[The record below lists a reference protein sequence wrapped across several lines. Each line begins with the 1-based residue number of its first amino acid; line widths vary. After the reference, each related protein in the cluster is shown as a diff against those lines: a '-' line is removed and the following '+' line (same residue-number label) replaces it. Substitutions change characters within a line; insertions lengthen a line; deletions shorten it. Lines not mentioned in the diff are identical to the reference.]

1 MPRQIARLDPEASE
15 YARKLHAYMLA
26 KHLAVKPWCTK
37 AGVAP
42 SALFNLFAGGSGELD
57 TATIRKLASVSGPSL
72 FSALEIAPAPK
83 GELDLDMSTAQK
95 VTELLQAILD
105 TQKDIHEEQRVIRA
119 QNAEIIKR
127 LGGEDTHEAVP
138 RQPDTA
144 RPSKPS

>member
-1 MPRQIARLDPEASE
+1 MPRQSAKLSPKASPF
-15 YARKLHAYMLA
+15 AQRLHAYMMERG
-26 KHLAVKPWCTK
+26 LAVKPWCAK
-37 AGVAP
+37 AEVVPG
-42 SALFNLFAGGSGELD
+42 SLFNLFTGKATELD
-57 TATIRKLASVSGPSL
+57 IATIRKLASVSGPSL

-105 TQKDIHEEQRVIRA
+105 TQRDIHEEQRVIRA

-127 LGGEDTHEAVP
+127 LGGTDPHEP
-138 RQPDTA
+138 IPPQRLLP